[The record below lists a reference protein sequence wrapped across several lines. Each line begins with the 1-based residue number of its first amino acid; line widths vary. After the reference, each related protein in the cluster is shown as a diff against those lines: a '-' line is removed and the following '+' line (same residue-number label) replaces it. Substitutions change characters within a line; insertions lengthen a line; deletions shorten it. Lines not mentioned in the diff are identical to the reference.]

1 MLLHQALTN
10 DILELYY
17 EVYKELGFGF
27 LEKVYQNALFLELQS
42 RGYKV
47 VAQQRCV
54 VYYKKTVVGEFFSD
68 IVVNDV
74 VILELK
80 AVESIHP
87 EHVRQLMNYLRATPI
102 EVGLLLNF
110 GKEPEFVRKV
120 YFNGQKK
127 LPPQVRRKG

>member
-1 MLLHQALTN
+1 MLLHQALTD
-10 DILELYY
+10 DILELFY
-17 EVYKELGFGF
+17 EVYNELGFGF
-27 LEKVYQNALFLELQS
+27 IEKVYQNALFLELQS

-47 VAQQRCV
+47 VAQQRCA
-54 VYYKKTVVGEFFSD
+54 VYYKSRVVGEFFSD

-87 EHVRQLMNYLRATPI
+87 DHVRQLMNYLRATPI

-110 GKEPEFVRKV
+110 GKDPEFVRKV
-120 YFNGQKK
+120 YFNAQKK
-127 LPPQVRRKG
+127 LPPHMN

>member
-1 MLLHQALTN
+1 MLLHQALTD
-10 DILELYY
+10 DILEFFY
-17 EVYKELGFGF
+17 EVYNELGLGF
-27 LEKVYQNALFLELQS
+27 IEKVYQNALFLELQS

-47 VAQQRCV
+47 VAQQRCA
-54 VYYKKTVVGEFFSD
+54 VYYKSRVVGEFFSD

-87 EHVRQLMNYLRATPI
+87 DHVRQLMNYLRATPI

-110 GKEPEFVRKV
+110 GKDPEFVRKV
-120 YFNGQKK
+120 YFNEQKK
-127 LPPQVRRKG
+127 LPPQVK